1 MEQNLEIKQ
10 TIFSTEY
17 FLQPKHIQPNV
28 IV

>member
-1 MEQNLEIKQ
+1 MEQKLVIKQ